1 MGRVSLIVNG
11 QARSADDRAIGR
23 VRQAFA
29 DAGVEV
35 DLRTVSAA
43 DLEAA
48 VRAAAETGIVAVGGG
63 DGTQSTAAA
72 VLVGTGATL
81 IPVPVGTMNHFA
93 RRLGIGS
100 AADAARAV
108 TEGHPMQ
115 VPVGSV
121 NGRAFINNVSLG
133 IYPRFIRTRERL
145 RPTLGYAVAN
155 GVAGLHA
162 LWRLRRVMINIEAC
176 GRERAR
182 SVAGMWIGLGRG
194 SFQLPENAEPIA
206 ARGFE
211 VVIAPG
217 RTRLRLVADAIRT
230 VATLRRGE
238 PPHLAGLETLHAPVV
253 KLRCA
258 GLLDLARD
266 GEAERVTPPV
276 TLIVL
281 ERALEVKALEPLRA
295 ADSQKPC
302 PDQAPA
308 GSGPKMSAG

>member
-23 VRQAFA
+23 VRLAFA

-35 DLRTVSAA
+35 DLRIVSAA

-81 IPVPVGTMNHFA
+81 VPVPVGTMNHFA

-133 IYPRFIRTRERL
+133 IYPR
-145 RPTLGYAVAN
+145 
-155 GVAGLHA
+155 
-162 LWRLRRVMINIEAC
+162 
-176 GRERAR
+176 
-182 SVAGMWIGLGRG
+182 
-194 SFQLPENAEPIA
+194 
-206 ARGFE
+206 
-211 VVIAPG
+211 
-217 RTRLRLVADAIRT
+217 
-230 VATLRRGE
+230 
-238 PPHLAGLETLHAPVV
+238 
-253 KLRCA
+253 
-258 GLLDLARD
+258 
-266 GEAERVTPPV
+266 
-276 TLIVL
+276 
-281 ERALEVKALEPLRA
+281 
-295 ADSQKPC
+295 
-302 PDQAPA
+302 
-308 GSGPKMSAG
+308 